1 MPRGSSPPAP
11 PAAASNHPHNPHLDV
26 AVTCLWILTPLSATL
41 SLVIVCIAM
50 TTNHWLH
57 TEEKM
62 NNPNY
67 NGTGDKDY
75 LSKYTVSG
83 LWTLCYTNHGATFA
97 SLIRWLWLT
106 SWIFCRRH
114 YEDVAPEPAVRT
126 RGDVPVAL
134 VPKQRQLPIVSLWTV
149 LAAWTCVNLNRV
161 RSSILPGCLL
171 LHLQYMLNALP
182 FLERL
187 KLLMSAVLSL

>member
-26 AVTCLWILTPLSATL
+26 AVTSLWILTPLSATL

-67 NGTGDKDY
+67 NGTGEKDY

-83 LWTLCYTNHGATFA
+83 LWTLCYTNREYTKHYYTNCTFNLFA
-97 SLIRWLWLT
+97 CT
-106 SWIFCRRH
+106 YVEF
-114 YEDVAPEPAVRT
+114 VAPLKFRSILQNSNSVEGDT
-126 RGDVPVAL
+126 RGE
-134 VPKQRQLPIVSLWTV
+134 VSESGWWGWQSESFKRKFYFPLST
-149 LAAWTCVNLNRV
+149 NV
-161 RSSILPGCLL
+161 R
-171 LHLQYMLNALP
+171 
-182 FLERL
+182 LER
-187 KLLMSAVLSL
+187 KP

>member
-67 NGTGDKDY
+67 NGTGEKDY

-83 LWTLCYTNHGATFA
+83 LWTLCYTNRLR
-97 SLIRWLWLT
+97 ST
-106 SWIFCRRH
+106 STN
-114 YEDVAPEPAVRT
+114 E
-126 RGDVPVAL
+126 
-134 VPKQRQLPIVSLWTV
+134 
-149 LAAWTCVNLNRV
+149 RV
-161 RSSILPGCLL
+161 RRLCVSGLKINSELGLNSILFPGRW
-171 LHLQYMLNALP
+171 Y
-182 FLERL
+182 
-187 KLLMSAVLSL
+187 

>member
-62 NNPNY
+62 QNPNY
-67 NGTGDKDY
+67 NGTGEKDY

-83 LWTLCYTNHGATFA
+83 LWTLCYTNREYRQHHFTNFTFNLFA
-97 SLIRWLWLT
+97 CTYIEFMALLQFRSILQNT
-106 SWIFCRRH
+106 NSV
-114 YEDVAPEPAVRT
+114 EGDTMQGRT
-126 RGDVPVAL
+126 RGEGSESGGEGG
-134 VPKQRQLPIVSLWTV
+134 K
-149 LAAWTCVNLNRV
+149 VNISKENCIFR
-161 RSSILPGCLL
+161 C
-171 LHLQYMLNALP
+171 QQMLG
-182 FLERL
+182 
-187 KLLMSAVLSL
+187 

>member
-67 NGTGDKDY
+67 NGTGEKDY

-83 LWTLCYTNHGATFA
+83 LWTLCYTN
-97 SLIRWLWLT
+97 REY
-106 SWIFCRRH
+106 RQH
-114 YEDVAPEPAVRT
+114 YFIYSM
-126 RGDVPVAL
+126 
-134 VPKQRQLPIVSLWTV
+134 K
-149 LAAWTCVNLNRV
+149 
-161 RSSILPGCLL
+161 
-171 LHLQYMLNALP
+171 
-182 FLERL
+182 
-187 KLLMSAVLSL
+187 